1 MNNYHM
7 NIRIR
12 LNPIHLKDLYRNYW
26 DGKNSIFVESLKD
39 KERNGAYVTSK

>member
-1 MNNYHM
+1 MNNCLDT
-7 NIRIR
+7 NSIES
-12 LNPIHLKDLYRNYW
+12 NVHLKNLYRNYW